1 MCYNKI
7 MNLNISDLNTY
18 ELAAL
23 AVAGLLLLFA
33 GYRIKKFAFFIMWFI
48 LGFMLMTEILPFI
61 NEWVP
66 EIATSSLWQNLLP
79 LAGGLLLALLGFTIE
94 KICLAGLT
102 FGLTMVI
109 TINYFG
115 TEPLTLG
122 IGAVVGVILGAIAV
136 RMMKPAIIIASS
148 LAGAYAVTLALLASF
163 PDLDS
168 TIFYFP
174 SLAVFTALG
183 SLIQFKTNKT

>member
-1 MCYNKI
+1 
-7 MNLNISDLNTY
+7 MNLELAKLNTA
-18 ELAAL
+18 ELIAL
-23 AVAGLLLLFA
+23 TIAGVLLLFA
-33 GYRIKKFAFFIMWFI
+33 GYRIKKIAFFIMWFI
-48 LGFMLMTEILPFI
+48 LGFMLMTQIMPFI

-66 EIATSSLWQNLLP
+66 EIATSDLWQNLLP

-115 TEPLTLG
+115 TDPMTLG

-136 RMMKPAIIIASS
+136 RMMKPAIIIASA
-148 LAGAYAVTLALLASF
+148 LAGAYVVTIALLAWV
-163 PDLDS
+163 PAIDGA
-168 TIFYFP
+168 IFYFP
-174 SLAVFTALG
+174 MLAVFTAVGALV
-183 SLIQFKTNKT
+183 QFKTAKGIA